1 MPARLFALCADITTL
16 EVDAIVNAAN
26 GSLLGGGGVDGAIH
40 AAAGKE
46 LLALCRTL
54 GGCATGEAKCTP
66 GFRLPARFILH
77 TVGPVWQGGGANEA
91 ALLAACYRNC
101 LRLATQHGIR
111 TLAFPCISTGVY
123 RFPPDAA
130 ARIAVTTVRE
140 VTAQLAEITEVG
152 FCCFSAADLERYQT
166 LLQAT

>member
-1 MPARLFALCADITTL
+1 MPTRLSALCADITTL

-40 AAAGKE
+40 AAAGAE

-77 TVGPVWQGGGANEA
+77 TVGPVWQGGDANEA
-91 ALLAACYRNC
+91 TLLAACYRNC
-101 LRLATQHGIR
+101 LHLAAQHDLH

-123 RFPPDAA
+123 RFPPETA
-130 ARIAVTTVRE
+130 ARIAVATVRE
-140 VTAQLAEITEVG
+140 VTAQLAEITEVS
-152 FCCFSAADLERYQT
+152 FCCFSPADLERYRR
-166 LLQAT
+166 LLQAA